1 MSGNAASTSRRFPR
15 DWWTI
20 PLSAQPLARSIDA
33 LRLELGKLGSSS
45 LARNAGW
52 MVLGQGSGFLL
63 QAAYFI
69 LIARLLGPA
78 EYGLFAGVFALTGIL
93 GQYSSA
99 GSGTLFLRYVTA
111 ETTKFSLYWGNI
123 LAVTMVF
130 GIVMIGGLSIFA
142 GELFR
147 PGAGAITVLAAV
159 ANCLCAQLTTSAAKV
174 FQTYEQMG
182 ATAGLNLAANCA
194 RTLAAFVMLITI
206 HHATAYQWSMVTAI
220 LSILAAAGA
229 VALVTLRFGRPA
241 FSLDLIR
248 THLWEGFGFAFA
260 TSTSTAYND
269 IDKTMLSHYGM
280 NAANGVY
287 SMAYRVIDVAT
298 IPGLAIREAAMP
310 RFFRAGAIG
319 ICESS
324 ALSNRLM
331 KRAVPLGLAAGA
343 VVFLSAPL
351 LPRLVGHGFGDT
363 VFAMR
368 WLCAIP
374 LFRAFHH
381 MTGSA
386 LTGSGRQRYRTL
398 SQGIAVCLNIGLNI
412 WLIPRHGWLGAA
424 WSSLLTD
431 GLLALMN
438 GVALAWLCR
447 QGTREAIPLAA

>member
-1 MSGNAASTSRRFPR
+1 
-15 DWWTI
+15 
-20 PLSAQPLARSIDA
+20 
-33 LRLELGKLGSSS
+33 
-45 LARNAGW
+45 
-52 MVLGQGSGFLL
+52 
-63 QAAYFI
+63 
-69 LIARLLGPA
+69 
-78 EYGLFAGVFALTGIL
+78 
-93 GQYSSA
+93 
-99 GSGTLFLRYVTA
+99 
-111 ETTKFSLYWGNI
+111 
-123 LAVTMVF
+123 
-130 GIVMIGGLSIFA
+130 
-142 GELFR
+142 
-147 PGAGAITVLAAV
+147 
-159 ANCLCAQLTTSAAKV
+159 V

-298 IPGLAIREAAMP
+298 IPGLAIREAAMT
-310 RFFRAGAIG
+310 
-319 ICESS
+319 
-324 ALSNRLM
+324 
-331 KRAVPLGLAAGA
+331 RAVPLGLAAGA